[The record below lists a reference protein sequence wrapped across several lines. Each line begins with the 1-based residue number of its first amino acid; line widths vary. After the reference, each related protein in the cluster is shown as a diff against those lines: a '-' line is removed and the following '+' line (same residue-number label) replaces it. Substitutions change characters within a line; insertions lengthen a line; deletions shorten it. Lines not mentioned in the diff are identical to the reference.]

1 MAFGTVAAIA
11 GTASAVSSLMG
22 DDGGG
27 AATSTTREPWSAA
40 QPWMRENIDY
50 GRALQKFY
58 SENPFSPQQQSA
70 YQNIFRDLDSMR
82 TGLVPGMM
90 GIADGLLNTKYEMPR
105 LSRPG
110 TAGYGTPQEQ
120 ATGASTNPQVQPRP
134 VFSAYPGR
142 TDNPNDPQ
150 DNVSRLY
157 REVLSRNPEQ
167 GGFDFWTQKFGP
179 SIDDAE
185 RSEFIAAARP
195 ELGQRGLY
203 GPIDWRSMRP
213 AAFTYGAPS
222 AQGGL
227 LGTLSDTST
236 GA

>member
-1 MAFGTVAAIA
+1 MSLGMVATGLTIA
-11 GTASAVSSLMG
+11 NGVKSLL
-22 DDGGG
+22 DDGGGG

-82 TGLVPGMM
+82 SGLVPGMM
-90 GIADGLLNTKYEMPR
+90 GIADGLLNTRYEMPR

-110 TAGYGTPQEQ
+110 TAAYGEAQQESAQ
-120 ATGASTNPQVQPRP
+120 GATNPQAQPRP

-195 ELGQRGLY
+195 ELGRRGLY
-203 GPIDWRSMRP
+203 GPIDWRSIRP
-213 AAFTYGAPS
+213 AAFTYGAPAMQS
-222 AQGGL
+222 SL
-227 LGTLSDTST
+227 LGSSSDTST